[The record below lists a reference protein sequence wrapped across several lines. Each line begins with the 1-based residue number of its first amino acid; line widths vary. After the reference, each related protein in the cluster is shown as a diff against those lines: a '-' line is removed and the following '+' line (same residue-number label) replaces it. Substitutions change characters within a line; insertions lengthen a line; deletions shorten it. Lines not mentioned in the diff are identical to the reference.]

1 LQQLQI
7 IVLLK
12 NRFCRHIS
20 LYKKFNMSISAVV
33 KEDIPALV
41 NLINSAY
48 RGEAS
53 TKGWTTE
60 AHLLKGDQRTDKE
73 ELQKLIGTSDAVM
86 LKYINEGG
94 ELTGCVYLKQDS
106 HSIYLGM
113 LTVSPL
119 AQSQGIGKKLL
130 AEAENYTRK
139 MNCNAINM
147 TVISVRDELINWYQ
161 RHGYQPTGEIK
172 PFPVDHQFGIPSQ
185 PLEFIVLEKR
195 IAQQ

>member
-1 LQQLQI
+1 
-7 IVLLK
+7 
-12 NRFCRHIS
+12 
-20 LYKKFNMSISAVV
+20 MSISAVV

-41 NLINSAY
+41 TLINSAY

-60 AHLLKGDQRTDKE
+60 AYLLKGDQRTNKE
-73 ELQKLIGTSDAVM
+73 ELQKLIGTSNAVM

-94 ELTGCVYLKQDS
+94 ELTGCVYLKQNS
-106 HSIYLGM
+106 HCIYLGM

-161 RHGYQPTGEIK
+161 RHGYQPTGETK